1 MIALFYF
8 LASVLSDKDCRQ
20 KVFIPSG
27 ETISFEF
34 SHKKSCTLIFET
46 DESNEILLNVGKIE
60 IQESK
65 DCIKANLRLSN
76 SKNLCGKVKDE
87 GLFIFEKP
95 ELVLDVSFES
105 QIPTIEL
112 TFTALQNHD
121 RIKARKFSDLT
132 KVAFENRLRTHL

>member
-65 DCIKANLRLSN
+65 DCIKANLRFSN
-76 SKNLCGKVKDE
+76 SENLCGKVKDE

-95 ELVLDVSFES
+95 ELVIDVSFES

>member
-8 LASVLSDKDCRQ
+8 LTSVFSDKVCRE
-20 KVFIPSG
+20 KVFIPPG

-46 DESNEILLNVGKIE
+46 NESNEILLNVGKIE
-60 IQESK
+60 IQESI

-76 SKNLCGKVKDE
+76 SKNLCGKVEDE
-87 GLFIFEKP
+87 GLFISEKP
-95 ELVLDVSFES
+95 ELVFDVSFES

-112 TFTALQNHD
+112 TFTALRNDD
-121 RIKARKFSDLT
+121 RIIARKISDLT
-132 KVAFENRLRTHL
+132 KLAFKNCLRTYL